1 MWQVE
6 AIQVLK
12 KYDNDLSAFVTDSV
26 SFNTRFERIEF
37 NAYHK
42 QLLEMG
48 KLSSR
53 QLKEGLKVLTRV
65 SSNGKF
71 ARHSS
76 RPRLSVISAG
86 QDLEK
91 VAMSYI
97 ATEPNIDDE
106 DTRPRITPS
115 GVQFASLSAAPS
127 QTRLPDY

>member
-1 MWQVE
+1 
-6 AIQVLK
+6 
-12 KYDNDLSAFVTDSV
+12 
-26 SFNTRFERIEF
+26 
-37 NAYHK
+37 
-42 QLLEMG
+42 MG

-71 ARHSS
+71 ARHAS

-97 ATEPNIDDE
+97 ATEPNLDDD

-115 GVQFASLSAAPS
+115 GVHFASLSAAPS
-127 QTRLPDY
+127 

>member
-53 QLKEGLKVLTRV
+53 
-65 SSNGKF
+65 
-71 ARHSS
+71 
-76 RPRLSVISAG
+76 
-86 QDLEK
+86 
-91 VAMSYI
+91 
-97 ATEPNIDDE
+97 
-106 DTRPRITPS
+106 
-115 GVQFASLSAAPS
+115 
-127 QTRLPDY
+127 